1 MSKSRGFVQL
11 LDCQTDASAP
21 HSTPTTF
28 LNTTASLIPLQ
39 VSCCPAP
46 NPVLYYKVMTPQ
58 WLEDHASLSQLIAS
72 TPASLHFK
80 LNKIFARL
88 IKVPLFQRGELP
100 TDDITVTITV
110 HLEDPPTSD
119 SDFLPAICDG
129 TVCNGVYI
137 SDSRNY
143 PNAACNYMT
152 IESGVTYTSI
162 VNTGRC
168 GAPITYQHFPNTA
181 TLTFY
186 PANKWGSF
194 SIPSGGG
201 YTTAGTF
208 TRQLDLTKGL
218 YLEVYGDNDP
228 NEEYKLMFME
238 VKVTKN

>member
-1 MSKSRGFVQL
+1 MPPLIYIR
-11 LDCQTDASAP
+11 TI
-21 HSTPTTF
+21 
-28 LNTTASLIPLQ
+28 ASLIPLQ
-39 VSCCPAP
+39 TSCCPAP

-58 WLEDHASLSQLIAS
+58 WLEDHASLNQLIAS
-72 TPASLHFK
+72 TPENLHFRV
-80 LNKIFARL
+80 NKIHSRL

-100 TDDITVTITV
+100 TDDIIVTITV

-129 TVCNGVYI
+129 TVCNGFWI
-137 SDSRNY
+137 SDFGNY
-143 PNAACNYMT
+143 PNQACTYGT
-152 IESGVTYTSI
+152 IASGVNFTLIWS
-162 VNTGRC
+162 RLC
-168 GAPITYQHFPNTA
+168 RAPITYRHFPNTV

-194 SIPSGGG
+194 SIPPSGG

-208 TRQLDLTKGL
+208 IQQLDLTQGL
-218 YLEVYGDNDP
+218 YLEVYGTDA